1 MAKTRTESPVN
12 GYPLANLIRAS
23 AHDIWLAGLGAY
35 SRAGKEG
42 GRLFERL
49 VELGESVERT
59 ARDQVARPFRAAEQQ
74 ASAARTAVSETRE
87 RLEVMFERR
96 VAKALNS
103 LQIPTKRDIAEL
115 TERVEKLQRA
125 LQGLDGTGT
134 VSRRPKKKS
143 TTTRKRPGQPAKS
156 GSRAAAKKATSRPRR
171 QAKTTG
177 RRRKAAGTATRP

>member
-12 GYPLANLIRAS
+12 GYPLANRIRAS

-49 VELGESVERT
+49 VELGGNVERT
-59 ARDQVARPFRAAEQQ
+59 ARDQVARPFRLAEQQ

-87 RLEVMFERR
+87 RFELMFERR

-103 LQIPTKRDIAEL
+103 MQIPTKRDIAEL
-115 TERVEKLQRA
+115 TKRVEELQLA
-125 LQGLDGTGT
+125 LQSVGGSDTGK
-134 VSRRPKKKS
+134 RRPKKK
-143 TTTRKRPGQPAKS
+143 TTATRKRPTQRSKTAPKPLS
-156 GSRAAAKKATSRPRR
+156 KKTTRSRRQSKKAGT
-171 QAKTTG
+171 
-177 RRRKAAGTATRP
+177 RRKAARTASRS